1 MTLQAQLRLIA
12 IVTLLS
18 LGGVIVYSIIQLGLL
33 RGDFDRYRNQQLFS
47 DNLAAIKSEAL
58 AVSRL
63 DPMLIESEAKLG
75 ATNTRVL
82 ALQQPLTQFAP
93 AGTDVEKIAHIA
105 TLWNE
110 NVQGFKLAFEIA
122 STSPEDALTA
132 PDMLYRS
139 KIEPMIADIDKL
151 IETNQSGAIKAEQA
165 ISRTVEQIIWIIVV
179 PLVFA
184 GITIVVFQAVFNR
197 RLKDRVD
204 EVIAAM
210 SHLLDGNLTHR
221 LPAGYADE
229 IGAMAAT
236 VNTFVARFETILREV
251 NASAGLTILAAD
263 KVSNVTQSAS
273 SNAQMQSEKVFNAKI
288 AIEEMHR
295 TVMKIAANA
304 EQANKVALR
313 TRDDVQM
320 SANIGRATITG
331 LAKLDDTISHSANT
345 MNGLEQSL
353 KQIGS
358 ISKVI
363 RDIAEQTNLL
373 ALNAA
378 IEAARAGEYGRGFAV
393 VANEV
398 RVLSERTNSSAKDIS
413 NLLNGVQQSANNAVE
428 VMSAARKEAQNGVA
442 HGRKISEVLVS
453 IEGSM
458 QAVVDSMQQIAL
470 ATQSQSDAS
479 TQIAAHIEAVSDITA
494 STSSDIEVTRGEMNG
509 LTTTSQTLH
518 RTIAQ
523 FRFAPA

>member
-1 MTLQAQLRLIA
+1 M
-12 IVTLLS
+12 
-18 LGGVIVYSIIQLGLL
+18 L
-33 RGDFDRYRNQQLFS
+33 RGDFGKYRNQQSFN

-63 DPMLIESEAKLG
+63 DPMLLESEAKL
-75 ATNTRVL
+75 AASDTRVL
-82 ALQQPLTQFAP
+82 ALQQQVAQLTP
-93 AGTDVEKIAHIA
+93 VGTDAERITRIA

-110 NVQGFKLAFEIA
+110 NVKGFKLAFEIA
-122 STSPEDALTA
+122 ATSPEDALTA

-139 KIEPMIADIDKL
+139 KIEPMIADIDSL
-151 IETNQSGAIKAEQA
+151 VETNQNDAIKAEQA
-165 ISRTVEQIIWIIVV
+165 ISRTVDHIIWIIVV

-184 GITIVVFQAVFNR
+184 GITIIVFQAVFNR
-197 RLKDRVD
+197 RLKERVD
-204 EVIAAM
+204 EVISAM

-221 LPAGYADE
+221 LPASYADE
-229 IGAMAAT
+229 IGTMATT
-236 VNTFVARFETILREV
+236 VNTLVARFETILREV
-251 NASAGLTILAAD
+251 NASAGQTIIAAN
-263 KVSNVTQSAS
+263 KVSCVTQSAS
-273 SNAQMQSEKVFNAKI
+273 NNAQMQSEKVFNAKV

-295 TVMKIAANA
+295 SVMEIATNA
-304 EQANKVALR
+304 DHATKVALD
-313 TRDDVQM
+313 TRDELQK
-320 SANIGRATITG
+320 SAAIGHATICS

-353 KQIGS
+353 KQIGT

-393 VANEV
+393 VADEI

-413 NLLNGVQQSANNAVE
+413 NLLNGVQQSANGAVE
-428 VMSAARKEAQNGVA
+428 VMSAARREAQNGVVQ
-442 HGRKISEVLVS
+442 GRKISDVLVS
-453 IEGSM
+453 VEGSM
-458 QAVVDSMQQIAL
+458 QIVVDSMQQIAL
-470 ATQSQSDAS
+470 ATQNQSATS
-479 TQIAAHIEAVSDITA
+479 TRIAAHIEAVSDITA
-494 STSSDIEVTRGEMNG
+494 STSSDIEVTRGEMSG